1 MQVISTLTV
10 GLGTRAYDISVGRGL
25 IARADDLIGAFL
37 NDRHVVVISDSNV
50 APVHLPALMTAC
62 ARVGRPCDAIEVP
75 VSYTHL
81 TLPTT

>member
-1 MQVISTLTV
+1 MHDISTLTV

-50 APVHLPALMTAC
+50 APVHLPALMAAC
-62 ARVGRPCDAIEVP
+62 ARVGRRCDTIEVP
-75 VSYTHL
+75 AGR
-81 TLPTT
+81 